1 LSLLLDMTFVK
12 PDPRAGAVI
21 LVTAECYVSAGL
33 GVRCQ
38 VFQQLVAAIGPAF
51 VVLLALL
58 DERFHFRMFVLSD
71 IIQELRVEM

>member
-1 LSLLLDMTFVK
+1 MS
-12 PDPRAGAVI
+12 
-21 LVTAECYVSAGL
+21 SAGL

-51 VVLLALL
+51 VGLLALL